1 MSLVKFVDLTPRLF
15 LSNDRLA
22 LRVAEALKNAL
33 MIELHLFLL
42 LLFLL
47 ELKADELNL
56 LLCNSPIL
64 YSLALE

>member
-1 MSLVKFVDLTPRLF
+1 MSLVKFIDLTPCLF

-22 LRVAEALKNAL
+22 LRVTEALQNAL

-47 ELKADELNL
+47 ELEADEFNL
-56 LLCNSPIL
+56 LLCNSPIFD
-64 YSLALE
+64 SLAFE